1 MCTELNVDSTCGSTV
16 VGKCQQAAKTYREG
30 EHRCALVVLLYG
42 GMFTFFRFFRK
53 VVQLLVQTIS
63 RIVIKALL
71 FFP

>member
-42 GMFTFFRFFRK
+42 GMFAFLDSLGKLSSCSCR
-53 VVQLLVQTIS
+53 
-63 RIVIKALL
+63 L
-71 FFP
+71 FLGL